1 MKLLLGILTLSL
13 LSPVGAQAELKVA
26 SLSTITTDIA
36 KNVGG
41 DKIELF
47 PLVKAGVDPHEF
59 QPTPSDVKK
68 IANANLV
75 LFTGKHIEGYLTK
88 LEQTVGDKVQFIDTG
103 ATIKALPMAEEEHDG
118 HAHGHSHGGEDD
130 PHWWHS
136 IKNVKKA
143 TAVVRDAFV
152 KADPTNKAVYE
163 KNASDYLAKLDEL
176 LAWATEKV
184 AELPREKRKL
194 VTSHDAFQYL
204 AKDYGF
210 TVHPVQGIS
219 HADEPSSKKVAE
231 LIVLIK
237 KQGVKAVFAENIEN
251 PKVLTE
257 ITKETGAKLG
267 GELYADGLGD
277 KEAATYPDMVR
288 YNLTTIVEGLK

>member
-1 MKLLLGILTLSL
+1 MKPILAILLTSFFSL
-13 LSPVGAQAELKVA
+13 AAAHAELKVA

-41 DKIELF
+41 DKIDLF
-47 PLVKAGVDPHEF
+47 PLVKAGVDPHKF

-68 IANANLV
+68 IADASLV

-88 LEQTVGDKVQFIDTG
+88 LEETVGGKVQFIDTG
-103 ATIKALPMAEEEHDG
+103 ATIKGLSMAEEEPG
-118 HAHGHSHGGEDD
+118 HGHSHGTGED

-143 TAVVRDAFV
+143 TAVVRDALI
-152 KADPTNKAVYE
+152 KADAANRTVYE
-163 KNASDYLAKLDEL
+163 KNAADYLVKLDEL
-176 LAWATEKV
+176 QAWATEKV
-184 AELPREKRKL
+184 AELPRAKRKL

-210 TVHPVQGIS
+210 TVHPVKGVSTSDQ
-219 HADEPSSKKVAE
+219 PSSKKVGE

-237 KQGVKAVFAENIEN
+237 EQGVKAIFAENIEN
-251 PKVLTE
+251 PKVLSE

-277 KEAATYPDMVR
+277 KEAKTYVEMVK
-288 YNLTTIVEGLK
+288 YNITTIVNSLK

>member
-1 MKLLLGILTLSL
+1 MKSILAILLTSFFSL
-13 LSPVGAQAELKVA
+13 AAAHAELKVA

-41 DKIELF
+41 DKIDLF

-68 IANANLV
+68 IADASLV

-88 LEQTVGDKVQFIDTG
+88 LEETVGGKVQFIDTG
-103 ATIKALPMAEEEHDG
+103 ATINALTMAAEEPG
-118 HAHGHSHGGEDD
+118 HGHSHGTEED

-143 TAVVRDAFV
+143 TAVVRDAFI
-152 KADPTNKAVYE
+152 KADAANKTVYE
-163 KNASDYLAKLDEL
+163 KNAADYLAKLDEL
-176 LAWATEKV
+176 QAWATEKV
-184 AELPREKRKL
+184 AELPRAKRKL

-219 HADEPSSKKVAE
+219 TADEPSSKKVSA

-277 KEAATYPDMVR
+277 EEATTYPDMVR
-288 YNLTTIVEGLK
+288 YNLTTIVGGLK